1 MHPKNMFLGRTGP
14 LRYALMVILMLS
26 LAYPARAAP
35 SSDPF
40 ESFNRAMYTFNDA
53 FDRALVKPLAVG
65 YRYVIP
71 SPIRRGVGNFF
82 SNLRA
87 PTTFINDL
95 LQGKPARARETLDR
109 FLLNSSIGLLGFI
122 DIAMPLGK
130 LPHEEDY
137 GQTLAVWGVPSGPY
151 LVLPFL
157 GPSTARDSIA
167 KIPEFLIA
175 DPLWEP
181 GDVKVT
187 VARFGLRLID
197 LRSRLLGVDRILQMQ
212 VDPYLFLRET
222 YLQQRSAQISDSAAP
237 RAERPGELEKLL
249 LEE

>member
-1 MHPKNMFLGRTGP
+1 MH
-14 LRYALMVILMLS
+14 ALMVILVLS
-26 LAYPARAAP
+26 LAHPARAAP
-35 SSDPF
+35 SSDPL
-40 ESFNRAMYTFNDA
+40 EPFNRAMYTFNDV
-53 FDRALVKPLAVG
+53 FDRALLKPLATG

-71 SPIRRGVGNFF
+71 SPVRRGVGNFF

-95 LQGKPARARETLDR
+95 LQGKPARARQTLDR
-109 FLLNSSIGLLGFI
+109 FLLNSSVGLFGLI
-122 DIAMPLGK
+122 DIATPLGK
-130 LPHEEDY
+130 PPHEEDY

-157 GPSTARDSIA
+157 GPSTVRDSIG
-167 KIPEFLIA
+167 KIPEFYIA
-175 DPLWEP
+175 DPLWQP
-181 GDVKVT
+181 GNLTVT
-187 VARFGLRLID
+187 VARFSLRLID

-222 YLQQRSAQISDSAAP
+222 YLQQRSAQIGDSGTP
-237 RAERPGELEKLL
+237 GAERSGGFEKLL